1 MDHPR
6 HPPTKPSLDRQSVG
20 GMSAISHVSAKSG
33 ISGVSESISGISGIS
48 LNSVG
53 SNPMWT
59 AVFDYKAANDDE
71 LTLHRGIQVR
81 VLSKDAKISGD
92 EGWWTGEVGNR
103 VGIFPSNFVTKPEVV
118 DHVFDQV
125 SPEGQENRPFEVDHS
140 ELDIGE
146 VIGVGGFGKV
156 FRAIWHNDEVAVK
169 EARHDPEESINVT
182 LENVRQEAKLFW
194 LLNHPNIIMLKGVCL
209 QVPNLCLIMEFARG
223 GSLTRILAGRH
234 IPPDI
239 LVDWA
244 MQIAIGM
251 HYLHELAPMPLIH
264 RDLKSSNSKYFIY
277 LNSHYL

>member
-1 MDHPR
+1 MDPPR
-6 HPPTKPSLDRQSVG
+6 TTLPHAGPSPDRQSIG
-20 GMSAISHVSAKSG
+20 GVSG
-33 ISGVSESISGISGIS
+33 ISGVSGVSGISGSFSGIS
-48 LNSVG
+48 IGSVG

-59 AVFDYKAANDDE
+59 AIFDYAAANDDE
-71 LTLHRGIQVR
+71 LTLTRGVQVK

-92 EGWWTGEVGNR
+92 EGWWTGEVDNN

-118 DHVFDQV
+118 DQV
-125 SPEGQENRPFEVDHS
+125 SPEVENRPFEVDYS

-156 FRAIWHNDEVAVK
+156 FRAIWRHEEVAVK
-169 EARHDPEESINVT
+169 EARHDPDEHISVT

-209 QVPNLCLIMEFARG
+209 QVPNLCLIMEYAQG
-223 GSLTRILAGRH
+223 GALNRVLAGRL

-244 MQIAIGM
+244 MQIANGM
-251 HYLHELAPMPLIH
+251 YYLHELAVMPLIH
-264 RDLKSSNSKYFIY
+264 RDLKSSNSKCSIIFFH
-277 LNSHYL
+277 HYIVDI